1 LISVYYINI
10 HDVQF
15 DWTTDDGIEP
25 TFDEKNAIRDM
36 VVGGL
41 LDVPVVT
48 DGIELSESIANAISD
63 KTGWSVLDFEYNIYG
78 VGEKEDEN
86 V

>member
-1 LISVYYINI
+1 MISIYYINI
-10 HDVQF
+10 HDVKF

-25 TFDEKNAIRDM
+25 TFEEKEAIRQS
-36 VVGGL
+36 VLGGVI
-41 LDVPVVT
+41 DVPVVM

-78 VGEKEDEN
+78 VGEKQD